1 MSIFEESM
9 QIVADSLQGAREMI
23 SAWRITFSATP
34 DSVLL
39 QNLRRSMKV
48 CLQEMM
54 ENLSRVDDDSSEA
67 DEQHECEA
75 NDANTPDQFEDIDDD
90 EERSENVCV
99 IGLHCFITSFYLL
112 LTTQTVFCKKHT
124 KLTTMSSHIFFLP
137 LEYQARGTVHAHPA
151 SIINNE
157 LVHNTYYD
165 MHKIY

>member
-1 MSIFEESM
+1 MSTFEESM
-9 QIVADSLQGAREMI
+9 QIVADSLQGARETI
-23 SAWRITFSATP
+23 SAWHITFSATP

-75 NDANTPDQFEDIDDD
+75 NDANTPDQFKDIDDD

-99 IGLHCFITSFYLL
+99 IGLYCFITSFYLL
-112 LTTQTVFCKKHT
+112 LTQNVAGHR
-124 KLTTMSSHIFFLP
+124 SP
-137 LEYQARGTVHAHPA
+137 Q
-151 SIINNE
+151 
-157 LVHNTYYD
+157 LVIDSENST
-165 MHKIY
+165 IY